1 MSQAII
7 LHHQGW
13 TDIINC
19 IGLVRFAC
27 ENMGYQ
33 SCILLIREDAYEL
46 AKYTFKDIENLTI
59 VTKKQCDIATSSK
72 IYLQS
77 LLYTMKEYRRL
88 FFGSSI
94 DTLYNGK
101 RLETIKGKNSNFV
114 TQFYEKYGID
124 RKNRIEMFNL
134 IRDLELEDKR
144 YKTVVDS
151 IGEDYVVIHYETDG
165 HSMKYYK
172 QKIGEINS
180 NHITEKYRD
189 LPKFNLDKCSNV
201 FFDMIKVMENAKE
214 IHIME
219 SVWCAVIYLL
229 QKKYDLFKD
238 IQIFIHNY
246 IRPRGLKVLYPDNGW
261 KWL

>member
-1 MSQAII
+1 MSKAII

-19 IGLVRFAC
+19 IGLVRYAC
-27 ENMGYQ
+27 QKMEYQ
-33 SCILLIREDAYEL
+33 FCILLIRDDAYEL
-46 AKYTFKDIENLTI
+46 AKYVFKDIKHL
-59 VTKKQCDIATSSK
+59 DILPRKHNDISK
-72 IYLQS
+72 ISTYVRS
-77 LLYTMKEYRRL
+77 LSNTMKDFHRL
-88 FFGSSI
+88 FFGRAVH
-94 DTLYNGK
+94 DLYNGK
-101 RLETIKGKNSNFV
+101 RSQPIKHKNNSFV
-114 TQFYEKYGID
+114 DKFYEDYGID
-124 RKNRIEMFNL
+124 RKNRVEMFDL
-134 IRDLELEDKR
+134 TRDEEQEEKR
-144 YKTVVDS
+144 YKEVVDE
-151 IGEDYVVIHYETDG
+151 IGKEYIVVHYETDG
-165 HSMKYYK
+165 HSMKHYK
-172 QKIGEINS
+172 QNIGKMKND
-180 NHITEKYRD
+180 HITDKYRD

-238 IQIFIHNY
+238 VPIFIHNY